1 MKHTSILSVLWST
14 IRVVNMHDSDFLSLT
29 DIAKFK
35 NIDFPADV
43 IKNRLRTKSTIE
55 FLWLRERLYNTDF
68 KLVEFD
74 QFKNEAGW
82 NSFVLNPQKRI
93 DATNAVWLVTKSWRY
108 WWWTYAHKDIALE
121 FATWI
126 SVEVKLYLIKDY
138 QRLKE
143 NEQKD
148 VNWSV
153 KRLIAKTNYKIHTD
167 SIKENLIPQLLT
179 EREKL
184 LIYPDEAD
192 MLNMIL
198 FGKTAKQWRE
208 ENVASEWN
216 MRDYATIEQLIVL
229 SNLES
234 LNAELVRNWLES
246 RQRIDMLNKT
256 AIAQMR
262 SLLNMQDTTF
272 ALQ

>member
-1 MKHTSILSVLWST
+1 M
-14 IRVVNMHDSDFLSLT
+14 
-29 DIAKFK
+29 
-35 NIDFPADV
+35 
-43 IKNRLRTKSTIE
+43 
-55 FLWLRERLYNTDF
+55 WLREKLYNENF
-68 KLVEFD
+68 NPVEFD
-74 QFKNEAGW
+74 GFKNESGE
-82 NSFVLNPQKRI
+82 NTFTLSPQKRI

-108 WWWTYAHKDIALE
+108 GWWTYAHKDIALE
-121 FATWI
+121 FATRI

-143 NEQKD
+143 KEHKNL
-148 VNWSV
+148 NWSV

-167 SIKENLIPQLLT
+167 AIKETLIPKLLT

-184 LIYPDEAD
+184 FIYPDEAD

-198 FGKTAKQWRE
+198 FGKTAKQWRD
-208 ENVASEWN
+208 ENASLEGN
-216 MRDYATIEQLIVL
+216 VRDYATIEQLIVL

-246 RQRIDMLNKT
+246 KQRIDMLNKT

-262 SLLNMQDTTF
+262 SLLNMPNSF
-272 ALQ
+272 ALN